1 MTKAAVKAM
10 DAVQEFTATLKR
22 VPRIDDF
29 VVAGA
34 SKRGWTTWTTGA
46 VDKRCRAIVPMVM
59 PILDIV
65 PNINHHFEAYGAWSF
80 AFSDYLDQ
88 GLMYYLNKPEFH
100 ALEAIVDPWSY
111 RHRLTMP
118 KLIMC
123 SCGDEFFLPD
133 SPRFFMDGLPGEKNL
148 LMIPNAEHS
157 LSTALLEVGTAINS
171 FYWMVTREVQRPKYH
186 YKLHYSNVTAAIQL
200 WVDQT
205 PTIAKMWYAQTL
217 EGEERDFRLV
227 VCDQIPQCIN
237 PVIWYEEVIQPVQ
250 FGYYEVQV
258 NAPVT
263 GWMGFLIELTFEYDL
278 EMRFVITSEVNI
290 VPDRM
295 PFPQC
300 NTTGYHC
307 QTTPTKKQ
315 QPNFF

>member
-1 MTKAAVKAM
+1 
-10 DAVQEFTATLKR
+10 
-22 VPRIDDF
+22 
-29 VVAGA
+29 
-34 SKRGWTTWTTGA
+34 
-46 VDKRCRAIVPMVM
+46 
-59 PILDIV
+59 
-65 PNINHHFEAYGAWSF
+65 
-80 AFSDYLDQ
+80 
-88 GLMYYLNKPEFH
+88 
-100 ALEAIVDPWSY
+100 
-111 RHRLTMP
+111 
-118 KLIMC
+118 
-123 SCGDEFFLPD
+123 
-133 SPRFFMDGLPGEKNL
+133 
-148 LMIPNAEHS
+148 
-157 LSTALLEVGTAINS
+157 
-171 FYWMVTREVQRPKYH
+171 MVTREVQRPKYH

-315 QPNFF
+315 QPNFFKH